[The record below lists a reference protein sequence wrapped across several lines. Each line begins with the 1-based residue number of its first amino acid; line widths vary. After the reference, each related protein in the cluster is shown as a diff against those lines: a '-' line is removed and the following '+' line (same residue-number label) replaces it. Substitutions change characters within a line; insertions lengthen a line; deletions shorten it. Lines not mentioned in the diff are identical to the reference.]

1 MRALGR
7 NLETRQRIS
16 LPSAIPPALMIV
28 VDTEEEFDWDGG
40 VDRQSTQVTAMR
52 EIGRLQDAFEEFGH
66 KPTYVIDYPVATD
79 EFSVDKLSGYQK
91 QGRAQVGAHL
101 HPWVCPPHDE
111 SVSQHN
117 SYQGNLEP
125 ELERRKLTV
134 LTETI
139 QTNFGFHPT
148 VHKAGRYGFGYET
161 ATTLLELGYEI
172 DLSAA
177 SGFDFSS
184 DGGPDYA
191 RIDAQLY
198 TVGPDEGLFG
208 IPTTG
213 GFMGPLSSLGP
224 HVFSNRAMSHKLGR
238 LRAQAMSKT
247 RLLERVLLS
256 PEGHS
261 LDKMK
266 RLTRTLVARGVR
278 VLTLS
283 LHSPTA
289 KPGCTP
295 YTASEQDVTAFIE
308 KCRQYFKFFADELGG
323 TATTPYEVMSL
334 AKKNG
339 TKLST

>member
-16 LPSAIPPALMIV
+16 LPPDTPPALMVV
-28 VDTEEEFDWDGG
+28 VDTEEEFDWEAGF
-40 VDRQSTQVTAMR
+40 DRNATHVTAMR
-52 EIGRLQDAFEEFGH
+52 EVGRLQDIFEEFGH
-66 KPTYVIDYPVATD
+66 KPTYVIGYPVATD
-79 EFSVDKLSGYQK
+79 EFSVETLSSYRK
-91 QGRAQVGAHL
+91 QGRAQIGAHL
-101 HPWVCPPHDE
+101 HPWVCPPYE
-111 SVSQHN
+111 ELVSHQN

-139 QTNFGFHPT
+139 ETNFGFHPSI
-148 VHKAGRYGFGYET
+148 HKAGRYGFGYET
-161 ATTLLELGYEI
+161 ATSLLDLGYEI

-177 SGFDFSS
+177 SGFDFTN

-191 RIDAQLY
+191 RVDAHLY
-198 TVGPDEGLFG
+198 TFGPDDGLFG

-213 GFMGPLSSLGP
+213 GYMGPLTSLGP
-224 HVFSNRAMSHKLGR
+224 HVFSERALRHKLGWFRARAMSK
-238 LRAQAMSKT
+238 A

-266 RLTRTLVARGVR
+266 RLTRTLILRGVK
-278 VLTLS
+278 VLTFS
-283 LHSPTA
+283 LHSPTVR
-289 KPGCTP
+289 PNCTP
-295 YTASEQDVTAFIE
+295 YTSSAHDVTAFID
-308 KCRQYFKFFADELGG
+308 KCRQYFQFFADELGG
-323 TATTPYEVMSL
+323 TTTTPHEVMSL

-339 TKLST
+339 TKLNT